1 NPAPRTGV
9 RAARRSGRCNAGAA
23 VLRGGRGLRPGGA
36 GDPVTSG
43 GRGPGAGRAGRRP
56 RRRRVRAHGGGDDL
70 ADPGRERRRR
80 GGGGAGGRGVGSA
93 DARGRA
99 VDRRSA
105 RRRPHRA
112 RAGRFRPLANPTRGL
127 DRRAAGGRRA
137 RGRHRAPAR
146 HDCTRRGEEM
156 MRRTIGT
163 TMVVVLAAAWPA
175 DTLGQHVKG
184 VRGSRG
190 WLPAIGEA
198 GTAAAVVEAVRG
210 PEIAETAAQRVA
222 VPVDRS
228 GRARIGGWRPLSVA
242 KWGMLGLTA
251 VAAVYGLSAS
261 LEADGLYDRIS
272 EICATDASRCEA
284 LPEGGYADD
293 EVA

>member
-1 NPAPRTGV
+1 
-9 RAARRSGRCNAGAA
+9 
-23 VLRGGRGLRPGGA
+23 
-36 GDPVTSG
+36 
-43 GRGPGAGRAGRRP
+43 
-56 RRRRVRAHGGGDDL
+56 
-70 ADPGRERRRR
+70 
-80 GGGGAGGRGVGSA
+80 
-93 DARGRA
+93 
-99 VDRRSA
+99 
-105 RRRPHRA
+105 
-112 RAGRFRPLANPTRGL
+112 
-127 DRRAAGGRRA
+127 
-137 RGRHRAPAR
+137 
-146 HDCTRRGEEM
+146 
-156 MRRTIGT
+156 MRWRTIGT
-163 TMVVVLAAAWPA
+163 TMVVVLATAWPA

-228 GRARIGGWRPLSVA
+228 RRARIGGWRPLSVA

-293 EVA
+293 EVANLDRDARALDERARRGLLATQIGVAATLALFILDLRDSGPPPNVPYVPPQFRVGIGRDGALRVAGRIAMP

>member
-1 NPAPRTGV
+1 
-9 RAARRSGRCNAGAA
+9 
-23 VLRGGRGLRPGGA
+23 
-36 GDPVTSG
+36 
-43 GRGPGAGRAGRRP
+43 
-56 RRRRVRAHGGGDDL
+56 
-70 ADPGRERRRR
+70 
-80 GGGGAGGRGVGSA
+80 
-93 DARGRA
+93 
-99 VDRRSA
+99 
-105 RRRPHRA
+105 
-112 RAGRFRPLANPTRGL
+112 
-127 DRRAAGGRRA
+127 
-137 RGRHRAPAR
+137 
-146 HDCTRRGEEM
+146 M

-175 DTLGQHVKG
+175 DTLGQHVNA
-184 VRGSRG
+184 VHGSRD
-190 WLPAIGEA
+190 WLPEIVET
-198 GTAAAVVEAVRG
+198 GTAPEIVETVRG

-228 GRARIGGWRPLSVA
+228 RRARIGGWRPLSVA

-293 EVA
+293 EVANLDRDARALDERARRGLLATQIGVAATLALFILDLRDSGPPPNVPYVPPQFRVGIGRDGALRVAGRIAMP